1 MTSSP
6 GRNKDV
12 FWEKKK
18 GEKGNKK
25 AVEINSPQLIK
36 YFYDQTKQTS
46 LLYVLGGIS

>member
-1 MTSSP
+1 MIAIIVQK
-6 GRNKDV
+6 GCLI
-12 FWEKKK
+12 EK
-18 GEKGNKK
+18 ENKK